1 MRLNAFSTPL
11 SSTIAITKAWPISA
25 AFCSA
30 ASIMALA
37 SSRLTLDRSNVAAIR
52 TSGPWPRRRGLDRVP
67 LFGLAHLGQ
76 PDEIHE
82 LRERGQ
88 FLHRRGG
95 RARPGDLLQYLPHGP
110 GRRQQR
116 ANGEDNDPVSQL
128 LHAVQAD

>member
-11 SSTIAITKAWPISA
+11 LSTIAITKGWPISA

-37 SSRLTLDRSNVAAIR
+37 SSAVTLGRSNVAAIR
-52 TSGPWPRRRGLDRVP
+52 TSSPWPRRNSPDRVP
-67 LFGLAHLGQ
+67 LFGLVHLGQ

-88 FLHRRGG
+88 LLHRCVG
-95 RARPGDLLQYLPHGP
+95 RARPGDALQVTP
-110 GRRQQR
+110 
-116 ANGEDNDPVSQL
+116 
-128 LHAVQAD
+128 